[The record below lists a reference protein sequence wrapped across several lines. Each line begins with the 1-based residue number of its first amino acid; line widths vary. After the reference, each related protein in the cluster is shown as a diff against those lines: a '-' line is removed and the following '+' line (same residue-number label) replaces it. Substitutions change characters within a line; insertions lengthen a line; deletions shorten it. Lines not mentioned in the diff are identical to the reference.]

1 MPGLA
6 WLFRLHVSAEEYI
19 GPAYSRREYDG
30 EAPDERGTICL
41 AILYDGEATG
51 YEIRKLSVEGEYS
64 YFIDASYGAIYPAL
78 AKLESEKLVTSR
90 VEVQDGKPAKK
101 IYSITAAGRTAF
113 INSLFEKLGEDE
125 FRSEF
130 LLFARFAS
138 ELPAS
143 LVEAR
148 LNERIAQFEAELGEL
163 DRLSGDH
170 PHPGDTWVIEYGR
183 TCMVA
188 ARDYIQAHR
197 GQLIALA
204 RADSDAA
211 AAAE

>member
-1 MPGLA
+1 MNV
-6 WLFRLHVSAEEYI
+6 R
-19 GPAYSRREYDG
+19 
-30 EAPDERGTICL
+30 TICL

-64 YFIDASYGAIYPAL
+64 YFVDASFGSIYPAL
-78 AKLESEKLVTSR
+78 AWLEAESLVTSR
-90 VEVQDGKPAKK
+90 VEHQDGKPAKK

-113 INSLFEKLGEDE
+113 IASLFEDLGEDE

-148 LNERIAQFEAELGEL
+148 LDQRLAQIEKTLADFDRLGE
-163 DRLSGDH
+163 DH
-170 PHPGDTWVIEYGR
+170 THPGDTWVINFGR
-183 TCMVA
+183 TCMVST
-188 ARDYIQAHR
+188 REYIQAHR
-197 GQLIALA
+197 GELIAMA
-204 RADSDAA
+204 RPEMAS

>member
-1 MPGLA
+1 MNV
-6 WLFRLHVSAEEYI
+6 R
-19 GPAYSRREYDG
+19 
-30 EAPDERGTICL
+30 TICL
-41 AILYDGEATG
+41 AILYEGESTG

-64 YFIDASYGAIYPAL
+64 YFIDASYGSIYPAL
-78 AKLESEKLVTSR
+78 QKLEADKLVTSR

-101 IYSITAAGRTAF
+101 IYAITPAGRTAF
-113 INSLFEKLGEDE
+113 INSLFEKLSDDE

-143 LVEAR
+143 LIEQR
-148 LNERIAQFEAELGEL
+148 LNERVAQIDTALEELVKLQEK
-163 DRLSGDH
+163 H
-170 PHPGDTWVIEYGR
+170 NHPGDTWVIDYGR
-183 TCMVA
+183 SCMVA

-204 RADSDAA
+204 RPDGAA

>member
-1 MPGLA
+1 MNV
-6 WLFRLHVSAEEYI
+6 RTV
-19 GPAYSRREYDG
+19 
-30 EAPDERGTICL
+30 CL
-41 AILYDGEATG
+41 AILFDGEATG

-64 YFIDASYGAIYPAL
+64 YFIDASYGSIYPAL
-78 AKLESEKLVTSR
+78 AKLEAEELVTSR

-101 IYSITAAGRTAF
+101 IYAITPEGRAAF

-143 LVEAR
+143 LVEQR
-148 LNERIAQFEAELGEL
+148 LNERLEQINETLAEFDKLCET
-163 DRLSGDH
+163 H
-170 PHPGDTWVIEYGR
+170 THPGDAWVIDYGR
-183 TCMVA
+183 SCMVA
-188 ARDYIQAHR
+188 ARDYIEAHR
-197 GQLIALA
+197 GRLIALA
-204 RADSDAA
+204 RPDSGA